1 MRDTDNDRDDD
12 EEGAARRWL
21 PYAGIGAIV
30 VGFGIGVYAIVAS
43 LGGTAPPPQ
52 PKVQQIS
59 IVQPPPP
66 PPPPPEMEEPPP
78 PEPEQEVDV
87 PEPEP
92 EPVAQDE
99 SNEPPPG
106 EDLGL
111 DAEGVAGSDGFG
123 LRAKKGGRGL
133 IGGGDANR
141 WYAGVV
147 QTDLQRMLSEIDELR
162 RGRYTVVVRIWV
174 DEDGRL
180 TKTEVVGSSGDT
192 ERDRAIERALE
203 GGARF
208 SQSPPED
215 MPQPI
220 KLRIS
225 SRT

>member
-1 MRDTDNDRDDD
+1 MSSERDEDDDRDD
-12 EEGAARRWL
+12 GSARRWVPWL
-21 PYAGIGAIV
+21 GGGVILVAFCGM
-30 VGFGIGVYAIVAS
+30 VYALVSS

-66 PPPPPEMEEPPP
+66 PPPPPEIEPRP
-78 PEPEQEVDV
+78 PEEEKVEVPE

-92 EPVAQDE
+92 EPVAEDQSD
-99 SNEPPPG
+99 EPPPG

-111 DAEGVAGSDGFG
+111 DADGVAGSDGFG

-147 QTDLQRMLSEIDELR
+147 QTDLQRLLAGIDDLR
-162 RGRYTVVVRIWV
+162 RGRYSVIVRIWV
-174 DEDGRL
+174 DEDGRV
-180 TKTEVVGSSGDT
+180 TKSELVGSSGDG
-192 ERDRAIERALE
+192 ELDAAIRRALDSDT
-203 GGARF
+203 RL
-208 SQSPPED
+208 SQAPPSEL
-215 MPQPI
+215 PQPI

>member
-1 MRDTDNDRDDD
+1 MREQDDD
-12 EEGAARRWL
+12 NVDGEESGGRRWL
-21 PYAGIGAIV
+21 PYAGISAIV
-30 VGFGIGVYAIVAS
+30 VGFGIGVYAIVSS

-111 DAEGVAGSDGFG
+111 DAEGVAGADGFG

-180 TKTEVVGSSGDT
+180 TKTEVVGTSGNSD
-192 ERDRAIERALE
+192 RDRAIERALE
-203 GGARF
+203 SGARL

>member
-1 MRDTDNDRDDD
+1 MREQDDD
-12 EEGAARRWL
+12 KDDREEDGGRRWL

-30 VGFGIGVYAIVAS
+30 VGFGIGVYAIVSS

-111 DAEGVAGSDGFG
+111 DAEGVAGADGFG

-180 TKTEVVGSSGDT
+180 TKTEVVGTSGNSD
-192 ERDRAIERALE
+192 RDRAIERALE
-203 GGARF
+203 SGARL